1 MFSTANYSETER
13 RHQQVKPVI
22 TTEHK
27 DSPCKSLNEA
37 SVVLCLTARTLNP
50 GRIEAQEC
58 KIANKPRMF
67 SPATDTHERMKYA

>member
-13 RHQQVKPVI
+13 RHQQVKTVI

-37 SVVLCLTARTLNP
+37 SVVLCLTARTMNP
-50 GRIEAQEC
+50 GRIEGRNVRLLINQEC
-58 KIANKPRMF
+58 SLLPRIL
-67 SPATDTHERMKYA
+67 MKE